1 MTFHR
6 PFFLATSSNTAA
18 EHQHKPG
25 QSLSP
30 IRYLAPAWIVAIL
43 AVFLSGCAILP
54 GNDPLVVRAE
64 QAARIG
70 YATVDAFLRFEFEN
84 RKTYPGLKH
93 KADILRE
100 HAPKA
105 LEKLREATKA
115 YKARKAQDTESALAL
130 SLAAVE
136 TITRTAQEATP

>member
-1 MTFHR
+1 MV
-6 PFFLATSSNTAA
+6 
-18 EHQHKPG
+18 G
-25 QSLSP
+25 
-30 IRYLAPAWIVAIL
+30 AIL
-43 AVFLSGCAILP
+43 FLNGCAILP

-136 TITRTAQEATP
+136 TITRTAQEAAP